1 MVKRFSHE
9 HFAFDFFTTL
19 RFEADIEDC
28 EIEGEIPSDLKGTFY
43 RCGGDWHYPPKF
55 RHDAAFSA
63 DGYMSMFRFANGR
76 VDYKGRFVKTPR
88 YLSNRAAK
96 KQQFG
101 IYRNRN
107 EDDPAV
113 RSIDATVANTTPLVH
128 AGKLFALKEDAL
140 PYELDPHTL
149 ETKGP
154 WDFHGK
160 YKSLT
165 FTAHPKIDPVSGELI
180 CYGYEATGDASDD
193 VFVYTVDKTGHVTR
207 EVRLKMPYVSE
218 LHDIAISR
226 DHIIIPLYPLVTSK
240 EWLAAGNIHW
250 AWDAKLPS
258 YVGVLPRN
266 GDAKDLIWFKG
277 PKGAAV
283 HTLNASTQG
292 SKVVLDAPV
301 SDGNPFPFFG
311 NVDGSPWNPQLAM
324 TTIRRWTMDLNDKG
338 GTWREENLFPQAPG
352 GLGRIDDRFISL
364 PYRYAYMGYFD
375 PTRPFLAPPADG
387 MPSFPVTNCYGRF
400 DMASGK
406 LDTFAAGPQGSLQE
420 CCFVPKGK
428 NAPEGVG
435 YLVGVFGNMVEK
447 RSELLVIDAQTLQ
460 ELARVILPFRISE
473 QVHGCWATD
482 EEVPF

>member
-1 MVKRFSHE
+1 MVKRFGHE

-28 EIEGEIPSDLKGTFY
+28 EVEGEIPADLKGTFY

-63 DGYMSMFRFANGR
+63 DGYMSMFRFADGR
-76 VDYKGRFVKTPR
+76 VDYKGRFVRTPR
-88 YLSNRAAK
+88 FLANRAAK

-101 IYRNRN
+101 IYRNRKD
-107 EDDPAV
+107 DDPAV
-113 RSIDATVANTTPLVH
+113 RSLNATVANTTPLVH
-128 AGKLFALKEDAL
+128 AGKLFALKEDAR
-140 PYELDPHTL
+140 PFELDPHTL
-149 ETKGP
+149 ETKGE
-154 WDFHGK
+154 WDFYGE

-193 VFVYTVDKTGHVTR
+193 VFFYTVDKSGRVTR
-207 EVRLKMPYVSE
+207 EVRIKVPYVSE

-240 EWLAAGNIHW
+240 EWLEAGNIHW
-250 AWDAKLPS
+250 AWDARLPS

-266 GDAKDLIWFKG
+266 GDAKDIVWFKG

-301 SDGNPFPFFG
+301 SDGNPFPFFP
-311 NVDGSPWNPQLAM
+311 NIDGTPFNPELAK
-324 TTIRRWTMDLNDKG
+324 TTIRRWTMDLNHPDRP
-338 GTWREENLFPQAPG
+338 WQEEDLFPHAPG
-352 GLGRIDDRFISL
+352 ALGRIDDRFISL

-375 PTRPFLAPPADG
+375 PTRPFLPPPPDG
-387 MPSFPVTNCYGRF
+387 MPSFPPTNCYGRF
-400 DMASGK
+400 DMKEGR
-406 LDTFAAGPQGSLQE
+406 LDTFEAGPEGSLQE
-420 CCFVPKGK
+420 CCFVPKSK
-428 NAPEGVG
+428 DAPEGVG
-435 YLVGVFGNMVEK
+435 YLVGVFGNAVEK
-447 RSELLVIDAQTLQ
+447 RSELIMLDAQTMK
-460 ELARVILPFRISE
+460 EIARVILPFRISE
-473 QVHGCWATD
+473 QVHGCWARDD
-482 EEVPF
+482 EIPF